1 MKNNEINKNE
11 NVKNVD
17 VNDELKNKL
26 VEEITK
32 NAGIVTSKDLDN
44 FFLDLQG
51 RMYQSLLNAEINHH
65 VKNTEGTSK
74 NGCSSKGKKL
84 RTKSGDVYVNMPRD
98 RDGSFEPIIVQ
109 KRKRIVTDFSD
120 FAILLYSKGNTLSD
134 IKSIIKGVYNIEL
147 CESFLSDLIC
157 EVSEDV
163 EKWQNRTL
171 KKLYA
176 FMYVDCLYC
185 PVKINGKSTK
195 VAVYVMLGIDV
206 NGKKEVVGIWIGD
219 GSEAASYWT
228 GLFNE
233 IKSRGVEDIL
243 YLSMDGL
250 TGLKEGLEMVF
261 PRTIT
266 QRCIVHLV
274 RNLFSVCNKKDSKEV
289 IAAFKKIYQAS
300 NLEEAK
306 EMYKE
311 FKIKFK
317 DKKAILHQVEL
328 SIEHIYSLFEVPETI
343 RKVIY
348 TTNPIESLNSALRK
362 VTNGKGMFESKESLM
377 RVLYL
382 RVKDLEEK
390 WSKGTNNWKNIMDD
404 LIEIHGERLTK
415 YL

>member
-1 MKNNEINKNE
+1 MKNNEVI
-11 NVKNVD
+11 KNVD
-17 VNDELKNKL
+17 MNDELKNKL

-84 RTKSGDVYVNMPRD
+84 KTKSGQITVDMPRD

-109 KRKRIVTDFSD
+109 KRKKIVNDFSD
-120 FAILLYSKGNTLSD
+120 FAILLYSKGNSLSD
-134 IKSIIKGVYNIEL
+134 IKSIIKGAYKVDL
-147 CESFLSDLIC
+147 SESFLSDLIS

-163 EKWQNRTL
+163 EKWQNRPL
-171 KKLYA
+171 KKIYA

-185 PVKINGKSTK
+185 PVKIDGKSTK
-195 VAVYVMLGIDV
+195 VAVYVMLGIDIT
-206 NGKKEVVGIWIGD
+206 GKKEVVGIWIGD

-228 GLFNE
+228 GLYNE

-250 TGLKEGLEMVF
+250 TGLKEGLETVF

-274 RNLFSVCNKKDSKEV
+274 RNLFSVCNKKEAKDV
-289 IAAFKKIYQAS
+289 IALFKQIYQAS
-300 NLEEAK
+300 SLEEAK
-306 EMYKE
+306 EKYEE
-311 FKIKFK
+311 FKTKFEG
-317 DKKAILHQVEL
+317 KKAILHQAEL
-328 SIEHIYSLFEVPETI
+328 SIEHIYSLFEVPESI

-382 RVKDLEEK
+382 RVQDLEEK
-390 WSKGTNNWKNIMDD
+390 WCKGTSNWKTILND
-404 LIEIHGERLTK
+404 LIEIHGERITK